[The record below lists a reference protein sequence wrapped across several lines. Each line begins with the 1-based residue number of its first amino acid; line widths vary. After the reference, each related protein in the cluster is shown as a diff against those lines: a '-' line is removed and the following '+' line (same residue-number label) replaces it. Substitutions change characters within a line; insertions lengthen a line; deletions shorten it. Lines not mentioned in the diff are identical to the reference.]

1 MFRQLMTGLVTLVQA
16 SATVLQA
23 NCTVSQL
30 EATVV
35 GYGVVSCPTEILHS
49 NVLGKERAELITGV
63 VRARARGHRCAS
75 ITTKGHSPD
84 TR

>member
-1 MFRQLMTGLVTLVQA
+1 MRCVPCVSEPLHPKRYAGILLVCVAYIALCVHSYIRSLVFGQLMTGMVTLVQV

-35 GYGVVSCPTEILHS
+35 G
-49 NVLGKERAELITGV
+49 
-63 VRARARGHRCAS
+63 
-75 ITTKGHSPD
+75 
-84 TR
+84 

>member
-1 MFRQLMTGLVTLVQA
+1 MCKLRDVCDVYHVCQSLHIPSDMLVFCLCGRHTLHCVMLIHQVPVFGQLMTGMVTLVQA

-35 GYGVVSCPTEILHS
+35 GYGVVS
-49 NVLGKERAELITGV
+49 
-63 VRARARGHRCAS
+63 
-75 ITTKGHSPD
+75 
-84 TR
+84 